1 MRLKG
6 KTALVTGGAS
16 GFGAGIARRFAAEG
30 ARVVIADLNEDLG
43 RNIAGEIGGLAVR
56 TDVTVAADVRAA
68 VAAAAGITGRLD
80 ILVNNAGMPQRPQ
93 PLTAMDEASFDR
105 LYAVNVKSVYLS
117 AVTAVPLMQKQG
129 GGSIL
134 NVASTAAVRP
144 RPNLTWYNGSK
155 GAMLTLTKSMA
166 VELAPRNIRVNAINP
181 VAGTT
186 PMLKEFMGGAET
198 DEGRARFIAT
208 IPMGRLSTPLD
219 IANAALFL
227 CSDEAEF
234 VTGVC
239 MEVDGGRCI

>member
-30 ARVVIADLNEDLG
+30 ARVVIVDLNDDLARSVADDLG
-43 RNIAGEIGGLAVR
+43 GVAIRA
-56 TDVTVAADVRAA
+56 DVTSGAAVRAA
-68 VAAAAGITGRLD
+68 VSAAAELTGRLD

-93 PLTAMDEASFDR
+93 PLTEMDEATFDR
-105 LYAVNVKSVYLS
+105 LFAVNVKSVYLS
-117 AVTAVPLMQKQG
+117 AVAAVPLMRRQG
-129 GGSIL
+129 GGAIL

-155 GAMLTLTKSMA
+155 GAVVTLTKSMA
-166 VELAPRNIRVNAINP
+166 VELAPDQIRVNAINP
-181 VAGTT
+181 VAGVT
-186 PMLKEFMGGAET
+186 PMLKEFMGGTET
-198 DEGRARFIAT
+198 DEGRARFVST
-208 IPMGRLSTPLD
+208 IPLGRLSTALD

-239 MEVDGGRCI
+239 MEVDGGRCV